1 LVSFLPGGKWQHG
14 YLILG
19 CEHVPV
25 CCPPLK
31 QKTGDVFGFLE
42 NNVMRNPEITL
53 NRKMVAL
60 AYTIVMVYIA
70 YQSLTLFHDAV

>member
-1 LVSFLPGGKWQHG
+1 LT
-14 YLILG
+14 
-19 CEHVPV
+19 
-25 CCPPLK
+25 PPLK

-53 NRKMVAL
+53 DRKMVAL

>member
-1 LVSFLPGGKWQHG
+1 
-14 YLILG
+14 
-19 CEHVPV
+19 
-25 CCPPLK
+25 
-31 QKTGDVFGFLE
+31 VFGFLE